1 MSDPAATRVASE
13 LRLALGR
20 LVRRVRAE
28 SGVPLGQLAVL
39 GLLDREGPH
48 TTSDLAAAQRVR
60 HQSMA
65 RTVGQLVA
73 LGLVAQAPHASDRRK
88 TVLSITAAGRARL
101 EDERTRRVDW
111 LAAAIEDELAP
122 EELRALERGIEL
134 LARLARVR

>member
-1 MSDPAATRVASE
+1 MSSPTATRAAGE

-28 SGVPLGQLAVL
+28 SSVPLGQLAVL
-39 GLLDREGPH
+39 GVLDREGPR
-48 TTSDLAAAQRVR
+48 TTSDLAAAQQVR

-73 LGLVAQAPHASDRRK
+73 LGHVAQAPHPSDGRK
-88 TVLSITAAGRARL
+88 TVLSVTAAGRARL

-111 LAAAIEDELAP
+111 LARAIEEQLTP
-122 EELRALERGIEL
+122 EELRVLRRATALLE
-134 LARLARVR
+134 RLARV